1 MKVSTA
7 EPFQIVYSMFEHECL
22 GHLFA
27 AYVVQRGP
35 SGQLTLQHQTVSP
48 KNAHEFAAGLD
59 ATDFELI
66 ELCDQMQQEAVVKEF
81 WPRKITTA
89 EFFLKIYH
97 PEKGDKP
104 LQEAIARH
112 VQERMAGLLR
122 RLAGKCVFIMGRDG
136 EPTWREIGLAP
147 APASILFHFRRN
159 DEGTHYFPTI
169 QYQGQKLDFQYKDA
183 VLVCLQ
189 PAWLL
194 LGDLLYT
201 FRTEVDGRKLLPF
214 LKKKFIVVPR
224 QVEESYFQKFVAP
237 LMESFDVHARG
248 FDIRSERY
256 VARPHLTFTDA
267 APVAAAPEAPV
278 RPPGPPR
285 RGRVPLPK
293 PAVAATNG
301 AGADLIHF
309 ELSFR
314 YGPHQMALGT
324 DKPVSVRLEKTADSY
339 VFHRL
344 LRNPEQEQATVREL
358 NERQLLVENGQA
370 SLHKAQAFRWLHE
383 HTPALNEL
391 GYTVEPASSSA
402 KNYFVGAVRVQVG
415 IQEAGDWFDVRGTVH
430 FGDIEVPFIRLRGHI
445 LQRRREFKL
454 PNGQIAIIPEEWF
467 TDYLELFAFSEET
480 DQELT
485 LRRHHLALVADLQ
498 SNELATVTMGRKLE
512 KLRDFAAVEDHP
524 LPLGFLGELRP
535 YQKAGYNWLRFV
547 QDYHFGGCL
556 ADDMGLGK
564 AQPLHAR
571 ILTPT
576 GWKTMGEMQVGQEVI
591 NSQGGVSRVTGVF
604 PQGTKEVFNVTF
616 TDNSTAEC
624 CDDHLWAVQTAV
636 QKYRGQP
643 YHIKELKELRHDLHD
658 KHGNTRWFIPLVKP
672 VAFAAQPLPIAPYF
686 MGLLLGDG
694 CFRQNSIRLST
705 GDVEIVN
712 YLEQTL
718 PPGLTMHQQPQPCD
732 YTFVKNVPGWT
743 NELMQSIKALGLK
756 GKKSVDKFIPEV
768 YLLNDVAARTAL
780 LQGLLDSDGY
790 VSADGEVCQFTS
802 VSEQLIAGVT
812 FLVQSLGGTVRQSSK
827 LPTYTHAGEPRTGL
841 RAYMLTLSLPPHIEP
856 FRLTRKASLF
866 RPKTKYQPY
875 RGIKAVESLGLMP
888 AQCISVDAPDHL
900 YVTDDF
906 VLTHNT
912 VQTLALLQQ
921 RRESGA
927 AKGAASLL
935 VLPTSLVYNWLS
947 ESQKFTPSL
956 RILAYTGTYRSKD
969 VAQFADYDV
978 ILTSYGIVRLDTE
991 LLAGYRFDYVIL
1003 DESQAI
1009 KNPSSTTSQAVR
1021 QLRSKHR
1028 LILTG
1033 TPVENSTMD
1042 LWSQMSFI
1050 NPGLLGTQAF
1060 FRKEFLKPIEKN
1072 QDEGRTRRLHAL
1084 IKPFILRRH
1093 KAQVAKELPEK
1104 TEHLSFCPMTE
1115 EQAHSYEETKS
1126 FYRNKILQNLDEHGP
1141 ASTQFLLLQ
1150 GLTRLRQIANHPR
1163 LVDEAYT
1170 GESGKLK
1177 EVLRM
1182 IRAVVGEGHKVLVFS
1197 QFVQHLS
1204 LVRHAL
1210 DERQLHYAYLDGNT
1224 RDRQA
1229 EVNRFQQ
1236 DEELKIFLISLKAG
1250 GVGLNLTAADYVFIL
1265 DPWWNP
1271 AVEAQAVDR
1280 AHRIGQ
1286 LRPVFTY
1293 KFITQGTVEEKILA
1307 LQRRKLALVSELI
1320 ATDEAVIK
1328 SLTREDIEELLG

>member
-7 EPFQIVYSMFEHECL
+7 EPFQIVYSLFEHEFL

-27 AYVVQRGP
+27 AYVVQLGP
-35 SGQLTLQHQTVSP
+35 RGQLTLQHQTVSG

-59 ATDFELI
+59 AVDFELV
-66 ELCDQMQQEAVVKEF
+66 ELCDQIQQEAVVKEF
-81 WPRKITTA
+81 WPRKIATA
-89 EFFLKIYH
+89 EFFLKTYNA
-97 PEKGDKP
+97 EKGDKP
-104 LQEAIARH
+104 LQEVISRH
-112 VQERMAGLLR
+112 VQSRMAGILS
-122 RLAGKCVFIMGRDG
+122 RLAGKQVFIMGRDG
-136 EPTWREIGLAP
+136 EPTWKEIGLAP
-147 APASILFHFRRN
+147 AKASILFHFRRN
-159 DEGTHYFPTI
+159 EEGTHYFPTI

-194 LGDLLYT
+194 LNDLLYT
-201 FRTEVDGRKLLPF
+201 FRTEVDGKKLLPF

-224 QVEESYFQKFVAP
+224 NVEESYFQKFVAP
-237 LMESFDVHARG
+237 LMESFEVHARG

-256 VARPHLTFTDA
+256 VARPRLTFSDTLPA
-267 APVAAAPEAPV
+267 LPAPEAPV

-285 RGRVPLPK
+285 RGRIPLPK
-293 PAVAATNG
+293 PIAPLLTG
-301 AGADLIHF
+301 AETEQIHF

-314 YGPHQMALGT
+314 YGPHLMPLGT
-324 DKPVSVRLEKTADSY
+324 SKPVSVHLEKTPDSY

-344 LRNPEQEQATVREL
+344 LRNPEQEQATVEEL
-358 NERQLLVENGQA
+358 RARQLTVENGHA
-370 SLHKAQAFRWLHE
+370 TLPKGEAFKWLHDN
-383 HTPALNEL
+383 TPALAEL
-391 GYTVEPASSSA
+391 GYTIEAADSA
-402 KNYFVGAVRVQVG
+402 TKSYFIGPTSVHVG
-415 IQEAGDWFDVRGTVH
+415 IQEAGDWFDVRGTVR

-467 TDYLELFAFSEET
+467 TDYLELFAFGEET
-480 DQELT
+480 EEGLN

-498 SNELATVTMGRKLE
+498 SNELATVRMGRKLE
-512 KLRDFAAVEDHP
+512 KLRDFAEVEDHP

-547 QDYHFGGCL
+547 QDFHFGGCL

-564 AQPLHAR
+564 T
-571 ILTPT
+571 I
-576 GWKTMGEMQVGQEVI
+576 
-591 NSQGGVSRVTGVF
+591 
-604 PQGTKEVFNVTF
+604 
-616 TDNSTAEC
+616 
-624 CDDHLWAVQTAV
+624 
-636 QKYRGQP
+636 
-643 YHIKELKELRHDLHD
+643 
-658 KHGNTRWFIPLVKP
+658 
-672 VAFAAQPLPIAPYF
+672 
-686 MGLLLGDG
+686 
-694 CFRQNSIRLST
+694 
-705 GDVEIVN
+705 
-712 YLEQTL
+712 
-718 PPGLTMHQQPQPCD
+718 
-732 YTFVKNVPGWT
+732 
-743 NELMQSIKALGLK
+743 
-756 GKKSVDKFIPEV
+756 
-768 YLLNDVAARTAL
+768 
-780 LQGLLDSDGY
+780 
-790 VSADGEVCQFTS
+790 
-802 VSEQLIAGVT
+802 
-812 FLVQSLGGTVRQSSK
+812 
-827 LPTYTHAGEPRTGL
+827 
-841 RAYMLTLSLPPHIEP
+841 
-856 FRLTRKASLF
+856 
-866 RPKTKYQPY
+866 
-875 RGIKAVESLGLMP
+875 
-888 AQCISVDAPDHL
+888 
-900 YVTDDF
+900 
-906 VLTHNT
+906 
-912 VQTLALLQQ
+912 QTLAMLQH
-921 RRESGA
+921 RHESGENQ
-927 AKGAASLL
+927 GAASLL
-935 VLPTSLVYNWLS
+935 VLPTSLVFNWLA
-947 ESQKFTPSL
+947 EAEKFTPDL
-956 RILAYTGTYRSKD
+956 RILAYTGTYRDKNPD
-969 VAQFADYDV
+969 RFADYDV
-978 ILTSYGIVRLDTE
+978 VLTSYGIVRLDTE
-991 LLAGYRFDYVIL
+991 LLASYKFDYVIL

-1060 FRKEFLKPIEKN
+1060 FRKEFLKPIEKH

-1104 TEHLSFCPMTE
+1104 TEQLSYCPMTE
-1115 EQAHSYEETKS
+1115 EQAHAYEETKS

-1163 LVDEAYT
+1163 LADENYI
-1170 GESGKLK
+1170 GESGKLR

-1182 IRAVVGEGHKVLVFS
+1182 IRNVVAEGHKVLVFS
-1197 QFVQHLS
+1197 QFVQHLA
-1204 LVRHAL
+1204 LVRAAL
-1210 DERQLHYAYLDGNT
+1210 DERQLEYAYLDGAT
-1224 RDRQA
+1224 RDRPA
-1229 EVNRFQQ
+1229 EVARFQN

-1293 KFITQGTVEEKILA
+1293 KFISQGTVEEKILA

-1328 SLTREDIEELLG
+1328 HLTRADIEELLG

>member
-7 EPFQIVYSMFEHECL
+7 EPFQIVYSLFEHEFL

-27 AYVVQRGP
+27 AYVVQLGP
-35 SGQLTLQHQTVSP
+35 RGQLTLQHQTVSG

-59 ATDFELI
+59 ATDFELV
-66 ELCDQMQQEAVVKEF
+66 ELCDQIQQEAVVKEF
-81 WPRKITTA
+81 WPRKIATA
-89 EFFLKIYH
+89 EFFLKTYNA
-97 PEKGDKP
+97 EKGDKP
-104 LQEAIARH
+104 LQEAISKY
-112 VQERMAGLLR
+112 VQTRMAGLLA
-122 RLAGKCVFIMGRDG
+122 RLTGKCVFIMGRDG
-136 EPTWREIGLAP
+136 EPTWKEIGLAP
-147 APASILFHFRRN
+147 SKASILFHFRRN
-159 DEGTHYFPTI
+159 DDGTHYFPTI
-169 QYQGQKLDFQYKDA
+169 QYQNQRLDFQYKDA

-194 LGDLLYT
+194 LGDLLYS
-201 FRTEVDGRKLLPF
+201 FRTDVDGRKLQPF

-224 QVEESYFQKFVAP
+224 NVEESYFQKFVAP
-237 LMESFDVHARG
+237 LMESFEVHARG

-256 VARPHLTFTDA
+256 VARPQLTFSDA
-267 APVAAAPEAPV
+267 IPAPPAPEAPV

-285 RGRVPLPK
+285 RGRIPLPK
-293 PAVAATNG
+293 PVVPLLTG
-301 AGADLIHF
+301 AETEQIHF

-314 YGPHQMALGT
+314 YGPHLMPLGT
-324 DKPVSVRLEKTADSY
+324 NKPVSVHLEKTADSY

-344 LRNPEQEQATVREL
+344 LRNPEQELATVAEL
-358 NERQLLVENGQA
+358 RARQLTVENGHA
-370 SLHKAQAFRWLHE
+370 TLPKGEAFKWLHDNTSE
-383 HTPALNEL
+383 LAEL
-391 GYTVEPASSSA
+391 GYTVEAASTATKS
-402 KNYFVGAVRVQVG
+402 YFIGPTSVHVG
-415 IQEAGDWFDVRGTVH
+415 IQEAGDWFDVRGTVR

-467 TDYLELFAFSEET
+467 TDYLELFAFGEET
-480 DQELT
+480 PEGLN
-485 LRRHHLALVADLQ
+485 LRRYHLALVADLQ
-498 SNELATVTMGRKLE
+498 SNELATVRMGRKLA
-512 KLRDFAAVEDHP
+512 KLRDFAEVEDQP
-524 LPLGFLGELRP
+524 LPVGFLGELRP

-564 AQPLHAR
+564 
-571 ILTPT
+571 
-576 GWKTMGEMQVGQEVI
+576 
-591 NSQGGVSRVTGVF
+591 
-604 PQGTKEVFNVTF
+604 
-616 TDNSTAEC
+616 
-624 CDDHLWAVQTAV
+624 
-636 QKYRGQP
+636 
-643 YHIKELKELRHDLHD
+643 
-658 KHGNTRWFIPLVKP
+658 
-672 VAFAAQPLPIAPYF
+672 
-686 MGLLLGDG
+686 
-694 CFRQNSIRLST
+694 
-705 GDVEIVN
+705 
-712 YLEQTL
+712 
-718 PPGLTMHQQPQPCD
+718 
-732 YTFVKNVPGWT
+732 
-743 NELMQSIKALGLK
+743 
-756 GKKSVDKFIPEV
+756 
-768 YLLNDVAARTAL
+768 
-780 LQGLLDSDGY
+780 
-790 VSADGEVCQFTS
+790 
-802 VSEQLIAGVT
+802 
-812 FLVQSLGGTVRQSSK
+812 
-827 LPTYTHAGEPRTGL
+827 
-841 RAYMLTLSLPPHIEP
+841 
-856 FRLTRKASLF
+856 
-866 RPKTKYQPY
+866 
-875 RGIKAVESLGLMP
+875 
-888 AQCISVDAPDHL
+888 
-900 YVTDDF
+900 
-906 VLTHNT
+906 T
-912 VQTLALLQQ
+912 VQTLAMLLH
-921 RRESGA
+921 RRESGEA
-927 AKGAASLL
+927 QGAASLL
-935 VLPTSLVYNWLS
+935 VLPTSLVFNWLN
-947 ESQKFTPSL
+947 EAQKFTPDL
-956 RILAYTGTYRSKD
+956 RILAYTGTYRDKNPER
-969 VAQFADYDV
+969 FADYDV

-991 LLAGYRFDYVIL
+991 LLAGYKFDYVIL

-1060 FRKEFLKPIEKN
+1060 FRKEFLKPIEKH

-1104 TEHLSFCPMTE
+1104 TEQLSYCPMTE
-1115 EQAHSYEETKS
+1115 EQAHAYEETKS

-1163 LVDEAYT
+1163 LADENYT
-1170 GESGKLK
+1170 HESGKLR

-1182 IRAVVGEGHKVLVFS
+1182 IRNVVAEGHKVLVFS

-1204 LVRHAL
+1204 LVRAAL
-1210 DERQLHYAYLDGNT
+1210 DERQLAYAYLDGAT
-1224 RDRQA
+1224 RDRVA
-1229 EVNRFQQ
+1229 EVTRFQE

-1286 LRPVFTY
+1286 QRPVFTY

-1328 SLTREDIEELLG
+1328 HLTRADIEELLG

>member
-7 EPFQIVYSMFEHECL
+7 EPFQIIYSLFEHEFL

-27 AYVVQRGP
+27 AYVVQLGP
-35 SGQLTLQHQTVSP
+35 REQLTLLHQTVSG
-48 KNAHEFAAGLD
+48 KNAHEFTAGLD
-59 ATDFELI
+59 ATDFELV
-66 ELCDQMQQEAVVKEF
+66 ELCDQMQQEAIVKDF
-81 WPRKITTA
+81 WPRKIATA
-89 EFFLKIYH
+89 EFFLKTYH

-112 VQERMAGLLR
+112 VQTRMAALLA
-122 RLAGKCVFIMGRDG
+122 RLAGKRVFIMGRDG

-147 APASILFHFRRN
+147 ARASILFHFRRN
-159 DEGTHYFPTI
+159 EEGTHYFPTI
-169 QYQGQKLDFQYKDA
+169 QYQGQRLDFQYKDA
-183 VLVCLQ
+183 LLVCLQ

-194 LGDLLYT
+194 LGDLLYS

-224 QVEESYFQKFVAP
+224 QVEESYFQKFVGP
-237 LMESFDVHARG
+237 LMESFEVHARG

-256 VARPHLTFTDA
+256 VARPWLTFSDA
-267 APVAAAPEAPV
+267 PPVAALPEAPV

-285 RGRVPLPK
+285 RGRVPQPK
-293 PAVAATNG
+293 PLAPLLSG
-301 AGADLIHF
+301 AETEQIHF
-309 ELSFR
+309 ELGFR
-314 YGPHQMALGT
+314 YGPHLMPLGT
-324 DKPVSVRLEKTADSY
+324 DKPVSVRLEKVADSY

-344 LRNPEQEQATVREL
+344 LRNPDQEQATVEEL
-358 NERQLLVENGQA
+358 GARQLLVEKGHA
-370 SLHKAQAFRWLHE
+370 SLPKAAAFKWLSDN
-383 HTPALNEL
+383 TPALTEL
-391 GYTVEPASSSA
+391 GYTVEAAASATKSYYIGPA
-402 KNYFVGAVRVQVG
+402 RVQVG

-445 LQRRREFKL
+445 LQHRREFKL

-467 TDYLELFAFSEET
+467 TDYLELFAFGEET
-480 DQELT
+480 PEGLN

-498 SNELATVTMGRKLE
+498 SNELATVRMGRKLA
-512 KLRDFAAVEDHP
+512 KLRDFAEVEDHP
-524 LPLGFLGELRP
+524 LPTGFLGELRP

-564 AQPLHAR
+564 AQPLHAN
-571 ILTPT
+571 IMTPS
-576 GWKTMGEMQVGQEVI
+576 GWRQMGALRVGDAII
-591 NSQGGVSRVTGVF
+591 NSQGHTSRITGVF
-604 PQGTKEVFNVTF
+604 PQGEKEIFRVTF

-624 CDDHLWAVQTAV
+624 CANHLWAVQSPV

-643 YHIKELKELRHDLHD
+643 YQVKALHELANNLHD
-658 KHGNTRWFIPLVKP
+658 KHGNTKWFIPMVKP
-672 VAFAAQPLPIAPYF
+672 VELPAQPVPVDPYF

-694 CFRQNSIRLST
+694 CFRQNSISLST
-705 GDVEIVN
+705 ADAEIVN
-712 YLEQTL
+712 YVAREL
-718 PPGLTMHQQPQPCD
+718 PPGLIMRQKAATCD
-732 YTFVKNVPGWT
+732 YVLIKRGAGWT
-743 NELMQSIKALGLK
+743 NELMQNIKRLDLK
-756 GKKSVDKFIPEV
+756 GKGSKDKFIPEA
-768 YLLNDVAARTAL
+768 YLLNDVATRL
-780 LQGLLDSDGY
+780 GMLQGLMDSDGY
-790 VSADGEVCQFTS
+790 MSADSSTCQFSSISTAL
-802 VSEQLIAGVT
+802 VAGVT
-812 FLVQSLGGTVRQSSK
+812 FLVQSLGGTVKNSSK
-827 LPTYTHAGEPRTGL
+827 NPSYTQLGERRTGQL
-841 RAYMLTLSLPPHIEP
+841 AYTLTLSLPPHIQP
-856 FRLTRKASLF
+856 FRLVRKAVLY
-866 RPKTKYQPY
+866 RPKTKYQPC
-875 RGIKAVESLGLMP
+875 RGIKAVELVGTMP
-888 AQCISVDAPDHL
+888 AQCISVDAPDRL
-900 YVTDDF
+900 YVTDNF

-912 VQTLALLQQ
+912 VQTLAMLQH
-921 RRESGA
+921 RRESGDA
-927 AKGAASLL
+927 QGAASLL
-935 VLPTSLVYNWLS
+935 VLPTSLVFNWLS
-947 ESQKFTPSL
+947 EAQKFTPDL
-956 RILAYTGTYRSKD
+956 RLLAYTGTYRDKNP
-969 VAQFADYDV
+969 AQFADYDV
-978 ILTSYGIVRLDTE
+978 VLTSYGIVRLDTD
-991 LLAGYRFDYVIL
+991 LLASYKFDYVIL

-1009 KNPSSTTSQAVR
+1009 KNPGSTTSQAVR

-1060 FRKEFLKPIEKN
+1060 FRKEFLKPIEKH

-1104 TEHLSFCPMTE
+1104 TEQLSYCTMTE
-1115 EQAHSYEETKS
+1115 EQAHAYEETKS
-1126 FYRNKILQNLDEHGP
+1126 FYRNKILRNLDEHGP

-1163 LVDEAYT
+1163 LADDTYT
-1170 GESGKLK
+1170 HESGKLR

-1182 IRAVVGEGHKVLVFS
+1182 IRNVVAEGHKVLVFS
-1197 QFVQHLS
+1197 QFVQHLA
-1204 LVRHAL
+1204 LVRAAL
-1210 DERQLHYAYLDGNT
+1210 DERQLAYAYLDGAT
-1224 RDRQA
+1224 RDRPA
-1229 EVNRFQQ
+1229 EVARFQE
-1236 DEELKIFLISLKAG
+1236 DGSLKIFLISLKAG

-1286 LRPVFTY
+1286 QRPVFTY

-1320 ATDEAVIK
+1320 ATDETVIK
-1328 SLTREDIEELLG
+1328 HLTRADIEELLG

>member
-7 EPFQIVYSMFEHECL
+7 EPFQIVYSLFEHEFL

-27 AYVVQRGP
+27 AYVVQLGP
-35 SGQLTLQHQTVSP
+35 RGQLTLQHQTVSG
-48 KNAHEFAAGLD
+48 KNAHEFAVALD
-59 ATDFELI
+59 DVDFELV
-66 ELCDQMQQEAVVKEF
+66 ELCDQIQQEAVVKEF
-81 WPRKITTA
+81 WPRKIATA
-89 EFFLKIYH
+89 EFFLKTYNA
-97 PEKGDKP
+97 EKGDK
-104 LQEAIARH
+104 LMQEAIAKY
-112 VQERMAGLLR
+112 VQARMATVLA
-122 RLAGKCVFIMGRDG
+122 RLAGKRVFIMGRDG
-136 EPTWREIGLAP
+136 EPTWREIGMAP
-147 APASILFHFRRN
+147 AKASILFHFRRN
-159 DEGTHYFPTI
+159 EEGTHYFPTI

-194 LGDLLYT
+194 LNDLLYS

-237 LMESFDVHARG
+237 LMESFEVHARG

-256 VARPHLTFTDA
+256 VARPRLTFSDA
-267 APVAAAPEAPV
+267 IPAPAMPEVPV

-285 RGRVPLPK
+285 RGRIPLPK
-293 PAVAATNG
+293 PIAPLLTG
-301 AGADLIHF
+301 AETEQIHF

-314 YGPHQMALGT
+314 YGPHLMPLGN

-344 LRNPEQEQATVREL
+344 LRNPEQEISTVDEL
-358 NERQLLVENGQA
+358 RARQLSVDKGHATLPKGQA
-370 SLHKAQAFRWLHE
+370 FKWLHDNAA
-383 HTPALNEL
+383 ALTEL
-391 GYTVEPASSSA
+391 GYTVEAASTAS
-402 KNYFVGAVRVQVG
+402 KNYFIGPTSVQVG
-415 IQEAGDWFDVRGTVH
+415 IQEAGDWFDVRGTVR

-467 TDYLELFAFSEET
+467 TDYLELFAFGEET
-480 DQELT
+480 EDGLN

-498 SNELATVTMGRKLE
+498 SNELATVRMGRKLA
-512 KLRDFAAVEDHP
+512 KLRDFAEVEDHP
-524 LPLGFLGELRP
+524 LPAGFQGELRP

-564 AQPLHAR
+564 
-571 ILTPT
+571 
-576 GWKTMGEMQVGQEVI
+576 
-591 NSQGGVSRVTGVF
+591 
-604 PQGTKEVFNVTF
+604 
-616 TDNSTAEC
+616 
-624 CDDHLWAVQTAV
+624 
-636 QKYRGQP
+636 
-643 YHIKELKELRHDLHD
+643 
-658 KHGNTRWFIPLVKP
+658 
-672 VAFAAQPLPIAPYF
+672 
-686 MGLLLGDG
+686 
-694 CFRQNSIRLST
+694 
-705 GDVEIVN
+705 
-712 YLEQTL
+712 
-718 PPGLTMHQQPQPCD
+718 
-732 YTFVKNVPGWT
+732 
-743 NELMQSIKALGLK
+743 
-756 GKKSVDKFIPEV
+756 
-768 YLLNDVAARTAL
+768 
-780 LQGLLDSDGY
+780 
-790 VSADGEVCQFTS
+790 
-802 VSEQLIAGVT
+802 
-812 FLVQSLGGTVRQSSK
+812 
-827 LPTYTHAGEPRTGL
+827 
-841 RAYMLTLSLPPHIEP
+841 
-856 FRLTRKASLF
+856 
-866 RPKTKYQPY
+866 
-875 RGIKAVESLGLMP
+875 
-888 AQCISVDAPDHL
+888 
-900 YVTDDF
+900 
-906 VLTHNT
+906 T
-912 VQTLALLQQ
+912 VQTLAMLQH
-921 RRESGA
+921 RRESGEA
-927 AKGAASLL
+927 QGAASLL
-935 VLPTSLVYNWLS
+935 VLPTSLVFNWLN
-947 ESQKFTPSL
+947 EAQKFTPDL
-956 RILAYTGTYRSKD
+956 RVLAYTGTYRDKNPD
-969 VAQFADYDV
+969 RFAEYDV
-978 ILTSYGIVRLDTE
+978 VLTSYGIVRLDTE
-991 LLAGYRFDYVIL
+991 LLASYKFDYVIL

-1093 KAQVAKELPEK
+1093 KAQVAKELPAK
-1104 TEHLSFCPMTE
+1104 TEQLSYCQMTE
-1115 EQAHSYEETKS
+1115 EQAHAYEETKS
-1126 FYRNKILQNLDEHGP
+1126 FYRNKILRNLDEHGP

-1163 LVDEAYT
+1163 LADETYAH
-1170 GESGKLK
+1170 ESGKLR

-1182 IRAVVGEGHKVLVFS
+1182 IRNVVAEGHKVLVFS
-1197 QFVQHLS
+1197 QFVQHLA
-1204 LVRHAL
+1204 LVRAAL
-1210 DERQLHYAYLDGNT
+1210 DERQMEYAYLDGTT
-1224 RDRQA
+1224 RDRPA
-1229 EVNRFQQ
+1229 EVARFQE

-1286 LRPVFTY
+1286 QRPVFTY

-1328 SLTREDIEELLG
+1328 HLTRADIEELLG